1 MERITAVVVL
11 AAILV
16 TAGSGIY
23 LLRSQPAQGRRVLVV
38 STTTSLFDTGVL
50 DEIEEAFEAE
60 HPVDLRF
67 ISVGT
72 GLAIQHARRGDADM
86 IIVHAPT
93 KERAFLEEGYGVCRK
108 IIAYNFFAIVGPGND
123 PAGIRGLSP
132 MDALHGIVEAGRAEK
147 AVWVS
152 RGDDSGTHSKEKMLW
167 TKAGYDWEDL
177 RNEPWYRESGTGMGR
192 TLQIA
197 EELQAYTLT
206 DMGTYLKYAKEGL
219 ITSEALVS
227 EGRELI
233 NVYSSIATNPAANP
247 DVNFKDALTFMEFL
261 ISDEGQTIFADYGVD
276 AYGRSLFLPAVKL
289 LRERTASVIVS
300 WIEGFAYIDGSEC
313 PPEHRAGQK
322 NLYG

>member
-1 MERITAVVVL
+1 MKRNTAMVIL
-11 AAILV
+11 AAILIAASSV
-16 TAGSGIY
+16 LY
-23 LLRSQPAQGRRVLVV
+23 LLRSQPAQGRRVLIV

-72 GLAIQHARRGDADM
+72 GLAIEHARRGDADM
-86 IIVHAPT
+86 ILVHAPT
-93 KERAFLEEGYGVCRK
+93 RERAFLEEGYGVCRK

-123 PAGIRGLSP
+123 PAGIGGLP
-132 MDALHGIVEAGRAEK
+132 PTEARHRIVEAGRADR

-152 RGDDSGTHSKEKMLW
+152 RGDDSGTHSKEKGLW
-167 TKAGYDWEDL
+167 AAAGYDWEDL
-177 RNEPWYRESGTGMGR
+177 RDEDWYRESGTGMGR

-206 DMGTYLKYAKEGL
+206 DMGTYLKYAKEEL
-219 ITSEALVS
+219 ITSEVLVG
-227 EGRELI
+227 EGEALI
-233 NVYSSIATNPAANP
+233 NVYSAIATNPAANP
-247 DVNFKDALTFMEFL
+247 DANFEDALTFIEFL
-261 ISDEGQTIFADYGVD
+261 TSNEGQAIFAGYGAD

-289 LRERTASVIVS
+289 LRERTDPVIAA

-313 PPEHRAGQK
+313 PPEYRAGRED
-322 NLYG
+322 LYG